1 MSDDILAP
9 RTREGAADR
18 ITYAC
23 AVGQVERGDL
33 DDVDDVPDRIW
44 TIPNVISFVR
54 LLMVPVVLVLILRGE
69 DVAAVI
75 VLIASAASDWFD
87 GLIARRF
94 NQMSKLGR
102 FLDPSADRLFIAVTL
117 VGMAVRGLV
126 PWWLVVVVFAR
137 DAVVGVMLPF
147 MVRRGY
153 PGFPVHLAG
162 KAGTFALMYAFPLLL
177 LTNLDG
183 VPGDVA
189 WVIGWAAA
197 WWGVFLYWCAAA
209 LYVDQFRQIVSADSV
224 ASRVQR

>member
-1 MSDDILAP
+1 MGEAQRDEVDADDSA
-9 RTREGAADR
+9 
-18 ITYAC
+18 
-23 AVGQVERGDL
+23 
-33 DDVDDVPDRIW
+33 PDRIW
-44 TIPNVISFVR
+44 TVPNVISFLR
-54 LLMVPVVLVLILRGE
+54 LLMVPVVLVLILRGQ

-75 VLIASAASDWFD
+75 VLIASAASDWVD

-94 NQMSKLGR
+94 NQVSKLGR

-117 VGMAVRGLV
+117 VGMAVRELI

-177 LTNLDG
+177 LSNIDG
-183 VPGDVA
+183 VAGDVT
-189 WVIGWAAA
+189 WIIGWAAT

-209 LYVDQFRQIVSADSV
+209 LYVDQFRQIVSVDSV
-224 ASRVQR
+224 ASGVHR